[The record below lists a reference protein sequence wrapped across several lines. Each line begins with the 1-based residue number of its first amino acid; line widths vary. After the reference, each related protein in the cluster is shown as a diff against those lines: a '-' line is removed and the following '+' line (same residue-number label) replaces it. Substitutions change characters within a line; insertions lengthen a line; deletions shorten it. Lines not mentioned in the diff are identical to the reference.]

1 MRKLV
6 YLTLASKVQEICK
19 QQKEKGIISETE
31 IFFNSVMKKVPVC
44 LNTYRK
50 MLKEDLSDLP
60 RLTKEYRDREYQTY
74 LDRLD
79 IQSRKRVK

>member
-1 MRKLV
+1 MRRLV

-79 IQSRKRVK
+79 MQSRKRLK

>member
-79 IQSRKRVK
+79 IQSRKRVN

>member
-1 MRKLV
+1 MRRLV

-50 MLKEDLSDLP
+50 MLKEDISDLP

>member
-1 MRKLV
+1 MRRLV

-60 RLTKEYRDREYQTY
+60 RLTKEYRDREYKTY

>member
-1 MRKLV
+1 MRRLV

-31 IFFNSVMKKVPVC
+31 IFFNSVMEKVPVC

-50 MLKEDLSDLP
+50 MLKEDVTDLP
-60 RLTKEYRDREYQTY
+60 RLAKEYRDREYQTY

-79 IQSRKRVK
+79 IQSRKRLK

>member
-79 IQSRKRVK
+79 TQSRKRVK

>member
-6 YLTLASKVQEICK
+6 YLTLASMIQEICK

>member
-19 QQKEKGIISETE
+19 QQKEEGIISETE

-79 IQSRKRVK
+79 IQSRKRLK

>member
-1 MRKLV
+1 MRRLV

-50 MLKEDLSDLP
+50 MLKEDISDLP
-60 RLTKEYRDREYQTY
+60 RLTKEYRDREYKTY

>member
-6 YLTLASKVQEICK
+6 YLTLASMIQEICK

-79 IQSRKRVK
+79 IQSRKRLN

>member
-50 MLKEDLSDLP
+50 MLKEDLSNLP

>member
-79 IQSRKRVK
+79 MQSRKRLK

>member
-60 RLTKEYRDREYQTY
+60 RLTKEYRDREYQNY

>member
-19 QQKEKGIISETE
+19 QQKEEGIISETE